1 MSYLTEVKSNLR
13 AARQQNQD
21 LAQKQKSLVQER
33 DEILAKVKAHVK
45 KREQEQKQAL
55 DIELNLR
62 EHCSKAHEAYERMV
76 E

>member
-1 MSYLTEVKSNLR
+1 MTRQAEEVKN
-13 AARQQNQD
+13 
-21 LAQKQKSLVQER
+21 
-33 DEILAKVKAHVK
+33 K